1 MRANCALAA
10 WPNPFGIRWKMRKN
24 PLIATCLAALSIG
37 SHLFAQAQ
45 FEPVKPETVQTRLGL
60 YQGNDQMREAAP
72 FRTFADAGCPPSN
85 LSEQPVS
92 KGKAPNVICVL
103 PGYTAEEIVIGAHFD
118 HVPEGS
124 GVVDNWSGAS
134 LLPSLFQSLLG
145 LKHNHTFVFVGF
157 TGEESGEIGSNYYV
171 DHLSK
176 SELGEVKLMITI
188 DSIGLGPTKVW
199 VSRSD
204 KHAVGLLKATANA
217 MKLPL
222 DGVNVHGG
230 ESDEEAFIRRGV
242 KTITIHSL
250 TNQNIRVLHS
260 RLDAPTA
267 ISFPD
272 YYDTYRLLAGYLAVL
287 DTQPNTEPSRS
298 AEEH

>member
-1 MRANCALAA
+1 LDE
-10 WPNPFGIRWKMRKN
+10 FIHSGGKMRKGLFFARCLT
-24 PLIATCLAALSIG
+24 PLLVSF
-37 SHLFAQAQ
+37 HLFAQVH
-45 FEPVKPETVQTRLGL
+45 FEPVSSETVQARLGL
-60 YQGNDQMREAAP
+60 YKGNDQVREAAL
-72 FRTFADAGCPPSN
+72 FKTFADAGCPAPN

-92 KGKAPNVICVL
+92 KHKEPNVVCVL
-103 PGYTAEEIVIGAHFD
+103 PGETAEEVVVGAHFD

-145 LKHNHTFVFVGF
+145 SKHKHTFVFIGF
-157 TGEESGEIGSNYYV
+157 TGEESGEIGSTFYV
-171 DHLSK
+171 KHLSK
-176 SELGEVKLMITI
+176 SEVNEIALMITL

-204 KHAVGLLKATANA
+204 KHAVAILNATAHA
-217 MKLPL
+217 MNLPL
-222 DGVNVHGG
+222 AAVNVDGFG
-230 ESDEEAFIRRGV
+230 ESDEEPFIQRNV
-242 KTITIHSL
+242 KTITIHSV
-250 TNQNIRVLHS
+250 TSQNSQVLHS

-287 DTQPNTEPSRS
+287 DSQLGAEAPVSSAQPN
-298 AEEH
+298 